1 MIPYR
6 AEDFSVT
13 IPVADYIARFRDAER
28 FEGCCRTCPN
38 YGRSWGCPPFDFDV
52 EEYLTRYSR
61 ALLIA
66 TKIVPEQGGLPIAE
80 AKRLIHPER
89 QRLERR
95 LLEMERRYGGR
106 SFAYV
111 GSCLYCPDG
120 TCTRP
125 EGNPCRHPEL
135 VRPSLEAC
143 GFDIGRTTSELFG
156 IELKWGADGKMPE
169 YLTVSCGNRK
179 IQKGSLYSEPFSFR
193 NDPPMPVLPGC
204 FYADGRC

>member
-13 IPVADYIARFRDAER
+13 VSVADYIARFRDAER
-28 FEGCCRTCPN
+28 FEDCCRTCPN

-169 YLTVSCGNRK
+169 YLTLVCG
-179 IQKGSLYSEPFSFR
+179 FFH
-193 NDPPMPVLPGC
+193 
-204 FYADGRC
+204 DGDGGVW